1 MDTPFWNLKSTD
13 DVYEPAEDSFL
24 LLDALEADLNIIRE
38 KKPTLVVEVGSG
50 SGIII
55 TALAKALNNTAHCVA
70 VDINE
75 RACQTTK
82 ETAELNSALVSF
94 FQNKFSYSIQVYNTR
109 MVFVSLYVPQSLKK
123 RLYRSA

>member
-38 KKPTLVVEVGSG
+38 KKPTLVLEVGSG

-94 FQNKFSYSIQVYNTR
+94 VQN
-109 MVFVSLYVPQSLKK
+109 
-123 RLYRSA
+123 